1 MKKANLV
8 LIAALAAAG
17 VGIVGGSLLPVP
29 AFAAAAKKQSIS
41 SAVLKPLKAAQ
52 DAMNAKNW
60 DEAQARIQEAQAVE
74 GKTPYDAFMVD
85 ELGWFILLQKKDY
98 AGSAATLERALGS
111 GFVTEADVPQRVRA
125 FDSVSTGVG
134 TPRRAA

>member
-29 AFAAAAKKQSIS
+29 AVAAAAKKQSLS
-41 SAVLKPLKAAQ
+41 AAVLKPLKAAQ
-52 DAMNAKNW
+52 EAMNAKNW
-60 DEAQARIQEAQAVE
+60 DEAQARIQEAQAAE

-125 FDSVSTGVG
+125 LTQLNLQVKN
-134 TPRRAA
+134 